1 MRAPAYRPNHVF
13 LYPMSEPELPLRNL
27 GAKLGHLV
35 VVGPNEVEPVNANR
49 TGLDQ
54 IWTTKHQLALNS
66 LRTRDDLRS
75 GLDFAHLNLTSNAY
89 VTRETFAGPPGV
101 SAGAT
106 TESSHDPFH
115 SSRSRTPPLTHPCRV
130 PAFAMSLT
138 TSHTFPRIP
147 IEVKTPRYPCDG
159 HTLHKMICLLTVLH

>member
-1 MRAPAYRPNHVF
+1 MP
-13 LYPMSEPELPLRNL
+13 S
-27 GAKLGHLV
+27 
-35 VVGPNEVEPVNANR
+35 
-49 TGLDQ
+49 
-54 IWTTKHQLALNS
+54 KHQLALNS
-66 LRTRDDLRS
+66 LRTRDNLRPR
-75 GLDFAHLNLTSNAY
+75 LDFAHVRYLYCPRSSSDLHALHLQLNLTNYAY
-89 VTRETFAGPPGV
+89 VTRETFAGPLGV

-115 SSRSRTPPLTHPCRV
+115 SGRSRTPPLTYPCRV
-130 PAFAMSLT
+130 PAFAMTLT